1 VSGVEAAEGEDYDGR
16 KVGGMSGAGSCQLKG
31 ALNKSND
38 WMAAIYER
46 SITAHAVRIV
56 APVSCFRVGT

>member
-1 VSGVEAAEGEDYDGR
+1 
-16 KVGGMSGAGSCQLKG
+16 MSGAGSCQLKG